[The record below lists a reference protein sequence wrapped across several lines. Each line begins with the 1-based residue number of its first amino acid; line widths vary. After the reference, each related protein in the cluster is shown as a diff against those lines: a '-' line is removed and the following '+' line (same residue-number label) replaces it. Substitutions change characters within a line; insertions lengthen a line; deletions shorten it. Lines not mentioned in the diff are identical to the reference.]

1 MNQGKI
7 VGGGRRT
14 EGRTGGD
21 IEGSTRGP
29 RGPKNEKKC
38 RGIVNAGTVGQ
49 NEIIYKINQF

>member
-29 RGPKNEKKC
+29 RGPKNMSLV
-38 RGIVNAGTVGQ
+38 IPGQ
-49 NEIIYKINQF
+49 VAHGDFGLLRF